1 MDPLNGLRSMGKRMT
16 GQVEPRAQDVAE
28 RVIDLVVRSLDVN
41 ALVQQIDPE
50 PIIVQVDLDKLID
63 RLDLN
68 KLIDRVDL
76 DKLLARVDVDAL
88 LSQVDIDRLLARVD
102 VATVVD
108 RVDVNEVAQR
118 LDIDALA
125 AQTDLG
131 SVIARS
137 SGGIAANALD
147 VLRSQAVGL
156 DEFIA
161 RWVGRLRRK
170 PYSGPPGPPERL
182 RATGAAVRT
191 GPAAVPGPAVS
202 GPAIGT
208 AQP

>member
-1 MDPLNGLRSMGKRMT
+1 MDPLNRLRSMGKRMT
-16 GQVEPRAQDVAE
+16 EQVEPRAQEVAE
-28 RVIDLVVRSLDVN
+28 RVVDLVVRSLDVN

-68 KLIDRVDL
+68 KLVDRVDV
-76 DKLLARVDVDAL
+76 DKLLARIDVDAL
-88 LSQVDIDRLLARVD
+88 LSRVDIDRLLARVD
-102 VATVVD
+102 VAAVVD

-131 SVIARS
+131 AVIARS
-137 SGGIAANALD
+137 SGGVAANALD

-182 RATGAAVRT
+182 RPTGAALTT
-191 GPAAVPGPAVS
+191 GQAAAP

>member
-1 MDPLNGLRSMGKRMT
+1 MGKRMT
-16 GQVEPRAQDVAE
+16 EQVEPRAQEVAE
-28 RVIDLVVRSLDVN
+28 RMVDLVIRSVDVN

-50 PIIVQVDLDKLID
+50 PIIVQVDLDKLMD
-63 RLDLN
+63 RVDLN
-68 KLIDRVDL
+68 KLVDRVDV
-76 DKLLARVDVDAL
+76 DKLLARVDVDA
-88 LSQVDIDRLLARVD
+88 
-102 VATVVD
+102 VVD

-131 SVIARS
+131 AVIARS
-137 SGGIAANALD
+137 SGGVAANALD

-161 RWVGRLRRK
+161 RWTGRLRRR

-182 RATGAAVRT
+182 RPAGAALT
-191 GPAAVPGPAVS
+191 AGPAAVPGPA
-202 GPAIGT
+202 I
-208 AQP
+208 

>member
-1 MDPLNGLRSMGKRMT
+1 MDPLNRLRSVGKRMT
-16 GQVEPRAQDVAE
+16 EQVEPRAQEVAE
-28 RVIDLVVRSLDVN
+28 RVVHLVVRSLDVN

-50 PIIVQVDLDKLID
+50 PMIVQVNLDKLLD

-68 KLIDRVDL
+68 KLLARIDVNALLGRVDIDQLLDRVDVNHL
-76 DKLLARVDVDAL
+76 
-88 LSQVDIDRLLARVD
+88 
-102 VATVVD
+102 VD
-108 RVDVNEVAQR
+108 RVDVNHLVDRVDINQVAQS

-125 AQTDLG
+125 AHTDIGAL
-131 SVIARS
+131 IAQS
-137 SGGIAANALD
+137 SGGIATDILD
-147 VLRSQAVGL
+147 GVRSEAVGL

-182 RATGAAVRT
+182 RPAGAALT
-191 GPAAVPGPAVS
+191 TSPGAIPGPAS
-202 GPAIGT
+202 GT

>member
-1 MDPLNGLRSMGKRMT
+1 MGKRMT
-16 GQVEPRAQDVAE
+16 EQVEPRAQEVAE
-28 RVIDLVVRSLDVN
+28 RVVDLVVRSLDVN

-63 RLDLN
+63 RVDLN
-68 KLIDRVDL
+68 KLVDRLDVDKLIDRVDV
-76 DKLLARVDVDAL
+76 DKLLARVD
-88 LSQVDIDRLLARVD
+88 IDRLLA
-102 VATVVD
+102 

-131 SVIARS
+131 AVIARS

-156 DEFIA
+156 DEFVA

-182 RATGAAVRT
+182 RATGAALT
-191 GPAAVPGPAVS
+191 AGPAVVPGPAAP

>member
-1 MDPLNGLRSMGKRMT
+1 MGKRMSE
-16 GQVEPRAQDVAE
+16 QVEPRAQEVAE
-28 RVIDLVVRSLDVN
+28 RVVDLVVRSLDVN

-50 PIIVQVDLDKLID
+50 PIIVQVDLDKL
-63 RLDLN
+63 
-68 KLIDRVDL
+68 
-76 DKLLARVDVDAL
+76 LARIDVDAL
-88 LSQVDIDRLLARVD
+88 LSRVDIDRLLARVD
-102 VATVVD
+102 VAAVVDRVDVAAVVD
-108 RVDVNEVAQR
+108 RVDVNEVARR

-131 SVIARS
+131 AVIARS
-137 SGGIAANALD
+137 SGGVAATALD

-156 DEFIA
+156 DEFVA
-161 RWVGRLRRK
+161 RWAGRLRRK

-182 RATGAAVRT
+182 RATGAALTT
-191 GPAAVPGPAVS
+191 GPEAVP

>member
-1 MDPLNGLRSMGKRMT
+1 MDPLNRLRSMGKRMT
-16 GQVEPRAQDVAE
+16 EQVEPRAQEVAE
-28 RVIDLVVRSLDVN
+28 RVVDLVVRSVDVN

-50 PIIVQVDLDKLID
+50 PMIVQVDLDKLLD

-68 KLIDRVDL
+68 KL
-76 DKLLARVDVDAL
+76 LARIDVNAL
-88 LSQVDIDRLLARVD
+88 LGRVDIDQLL
-102 VATVVD
+102 D

-118 LDIDALA
+118 LDIDALV
-125 AQTDLG
+125 AQTDIG
-131 SVIARS
+131 AVIARS
-137 SGGIAANALD
+137 SGGIAADALD

-161 RWVGRLRRK
+161 RWAGRLRRK

-182 RATGAAVRT
+182 RPTTGAPLTT
-191 GPAAVPGPAVS
+191 GIAAVP